1 MSKTKTNVVVTEKD
15 ESLNDLK
22 MQFGDLLKTLAMFK
36 TNISVLSQQVKILE
50 KSVNKK
56 IKLLEKE
63 AKKNRNKGNRKPTGF
78 ASPSKI
84 SKDLCNFMDVK
95 EGTMMARTD
104 VTKYIINY
112 IKENNLQGVNNKKV
126 IQPDKALKSLL
137 KPENNEVSYFTLQKY
152 MNKHFIKK

>member
-1 MSKTKTNVVVTEKD
+1 
-15 ESLNDLK
+15 
-22 MQFGDLLKTLAMFK
+22 
-36 TNISVLSQQVKILE
+36 
-50 KSVNKK
+50 
-56 IKLLEKE
+56 
-63 AKKNRNKGNRKPTGF
+63 
-78 ASPSKI
+78 
-84 SKDLCNFMDVK
+84 MDVK